1 MAMTGDGWAEVGRRR
16 TGAGEAVAFHH
27 PRGAIPLNDQP
38 GRPARYYD
46 RRLLI
51 AITVVGMAAIVALP
65 LSLAAPRSVTVL
77 IFSTPVL
84 LVLVSRMFELS
95 WLLNAAVILFVVLLA
110 AVLLPIAVLSVVAAF
125 VLFVGPIVAVV
136 VVGARLRDLDLVAS
150 GSFLLSGTIAVIAG
164 FATAEM
170 NGSALMILGVAAVGI
185 VLVSTRIGRS
195 AANA

>member
-1 MAMTGDGWAEVGRRR
+1 
-16 TGAGEAVAFHH
+16 
-27 PRGAIPLNDQP
+27 
-38 GRPARYYD
+38 
-46 RRLLI
+46 
-51 AITVVGMAAIVALP
+51 MAAIVALP